1 MSLADQ
7 QWLTARAKVSVLQ
20 ARGLR
25 IKGKEGAHALLQVGA
40 QRFSTV
46 KAQQQRADPVWDGQ
60 EAAFELTGFP
70 ENSADLR
77 VQVLQRALV
86 GPDKVLGHV
95 DIDLGELY
103 SDKTRDKI
111 QWFKLLGKPGKPEK
125 ERGEIQLEIQFLK
138 GSMSASMFDLS
149 GPDKS
154 RSKMGKLKDKLRGK
168 KKEGLSDSASA
179 IVPSV
184 TQILTDSEGEEGE
197 ELASPEKKKKNKLK
211 SLFAPKSG
219 LRRDSSQSMSTLSSF
234 PERDSAIASSTSS
247 GLNAESP
254 EGKKKFK
261 FLTHRRTGSSDSKN
275 SQSAFKH
282 EAPPQVSINGSHVYR
297 EEEPENKGS
306 ALSLTSSGHGSME
319 ELRREREERERMEE
333 ERIRVERE
341 EEERKK
347 KEKEAAEQRQK
358 IEAEKERMRLEREKE
373 EQRKKAEEE
382 RQRKQKE
389 AEEQQRKIEEERQRK
404 EREAEEQRKVEEEKE
419 RMRLEREK
427 EEQERKRKE
436 REAEEQRQKIEEE
449 KERIRLQRVK
459 EEEQMRK
466 TEKERQRKEREA
478 EEQRMVDKKK
488 EIMRLEREKEEKDRS
503 RKEKEAV
510 EQRQKIE
517 EEKERMRLERE
528 AEEKRRK
535 IEEERQKRERE
546 AEEQRRKIEEEKEI
560 MRLEREKEE
569 QEKKRKEREAEEQR
583 AEKERK
589 RFELEKE
596 EKKKLEEEKQRKERE
611 AEEQRRKIE
620 EEEKARQITEEKE
633 RNRKE
638 EENKKR
644 QEAERLAEEKKAREE
659 EERRRKR
666 VAEEEEA
673 EKQKR
678 ICEEEER
685 KEKERIRLEEERKNL
700 EMEERKKREREVK
713 EAEQDLRP
721 VPKARTGKVSTASKP
736 QEETLSEAESS
747 NNPFETSEPEEPP
760 SSNPFEEPNSPQPP
774 ASVRSARV
782 SAVKPSTS
790 LSRTISQPP
799 VVNTNPFFDN
809 CDDSFDG
816 SLENFD
822 SIERSTERSG
832 KKGHAPLPP
841 QNKLEMPKSIAN
853 SGDILLEE
861 TKPCSPLK
869 EVSRRPAPQPPG
881 GLKKTTEDPDRHH
894 QCPTTLGQEWD
905 PLEGP
910 ERPQSHGQERK
921 PLVGPENP
929 QLSKVISK
937 DELKAWCIQSMKLG
951 KGQNSSPQKA
961 DPIHNQAPTHQ
972 LATYSGH
979 RDFSTSQNQS
989 SKKPA
994 DANPFTGDGPVP
1006 VPARHN
1012 KGPAPAKPSSQKTL
1026 SEDESSNICSSPK
1039 SPSVELAPLENELSS
1054 KDTTAEPLKTI
1065 NLDNLPRQEK
1075 VEEHLNKIDEPECLQ
1090 WSSPSSVSQDVLS
1103 QELFVSKSD
1112 GLPNLDSLS
1121 REALA
1126 RTEVAKKK
1134 SQAPLP
1140 PAKPKRIGD
1149 PGNQLPSV
1157 SASKSKVDLEFL
1169 PQSQRNKNFQDQ
1181 PKDTTPTTTSSS
1193 TPLAAKSEMKK
1204 VGVSMPADSGPGSGS
1219 KSLPLARVVPTDV
1232 QSSAGDLK
1240 GAGGASA
1247 SVIRPHAV
1255 KPLSAIADK
1264 QPDLRETSTSKAAG
1278 GTDNTQPKPEAAETG
1293 GKGPYSQLTRAEL
1306 VSLVVRQQDQLSQR
1320 DRRIGELELYIDSL
1334 LVRVMEEQPSILM
1347 SLSSQKKTV

>member
-179 IVPSV
+179 IVPSI

-197 ELASPEKKKKNKLK
+197 ELASPEKKKKIKLK

-341 EEERKK
+341 EEERKR

-382 RQRKQKE
+382 RKRKQRE

-404 EREAEEQRKVEEEKE
+404 EREAEEQRKVEEQKE

-436 REAEEQRQKIEEE
+436 R
-449 KERIRLQRVK
+449 
-459 EEEQMRK
+459 
-466 TEKERQRKEREA
+466 
-478 EEQRMVDKKK
+478 
-488 EIMRLEREKEEKDRS
+488 
-503 RKEKEAV
+503 
-510 EQRQKIE
+510 
-517 EEKERMRLERE
+517 
-528 AEEKRRK
+528 
-535 IEEERQKRERE
+535 
-546 AEEQRRKIEEEKEI
+546 
-560 MRLEREKEE
+560 E

-1006 VPARHN
+1006 VPSRHN

-1039 SPSVELAPLENELSS
+1039 RPSVELAPLENELSS

-1103 QELFVSKSD
+1103 QEFFVSKSD

-1126 RTEVAKKK
+1126 RAEVAKKK